1 MVLHVL
7 SVGRHTSYDTT
18 ILNVR
23 IVQRFYA
30 HPLIACSM
38 DSFPCRAVLGC
49 AAAGCKAVVASKV
62 RRHKRASSHT
72 DTGTLHND
80 RKLHA
85 KDAVTH
91 MIEDIERAFVWSVS
105 AKAIHVP
112 TRLEDW
118 ASCAY
123 RSGCS

>member
-23 IVQRFYA
+23 IVQAA
-30 HPLIACSM
+30 HPLIARSM

-62 RRHKRASSHT
+62 RRHKRASSHA
-72 DTGTLHND
+72 DTRTLHND

-91 MIEDIERAFVWSVS
+91 DRRHRAGVRLVRVS
-105 AKAIHVP
+105 KGHA
-112 TRLEDW
+112 
-118 ASCAY
+118 CAHAA
-123 RSGCS
+123 GGLD